1 MTGQGKLQMDEM
13 LEQYMSR
20 VQELLGNAFR
30 YATACGLMR
39 EEGEDIRYVE
49 VTIYTAGQLPCPS
62 AKGAVEAL
70 ALDMGKRYGI
80 RLSVN
85 FQEDCK
91 EKILDTHPAL

>member
-49 VTIYTAGQLPCPS
+49 VTI
-62 AKGAVEAL
+62 
-70 ALDMGKRYGI
+70 
-80 RLSVN
+80 
-85 FQEDCK
+85 
-91 EKILDTHPAL
+91 